1 MALIKSCGF
10 WLIGRCPLTSPV
22 ATKSNP
28 SFSIISFA
36 VFSIK
41 IWQSKHGFIALPYPY
56 FGFKNISIYLSFNET
71 NLIGIFKKSAIFL
84 AGSLLYI
91 SISSSFITEYSKPVI
106 NLIARTSIFSLLSIA
121 PASELSNPP
130 DKSKIAFA
138 FLFIINYF
146 L

>member
-1 MALIKSCGF
+1 M
-10 WLIGRCPLTSPV
+10 
-22 ATKSNP
+22 
-28 SFSIISFA
+28 
-36 VFSIK
+36 
-41 IWQSKHGFIALPYPY
+41 ALPYPY

-130 DKSKIAFA
+130 DKSKIALA
-138 FLFIINYF
+138 FLFILFPIILFFNSFNIYSTESVAMLNLVNPAF
-146 L
+146 FTLSITDIKI